1 MTPLQADQFA
11 LELQHHPDRQLV
23 NYVLDG
29 ISNGF
34 RVGFSPLHKLKSATN
49 NKPSAQQHAAV
60 VDEYLAHEVSLGRV
74 AGPFTSPPLPNLHIS
89 SFGVIPK
96 RGQPGK
102 GRLIVDL
109 SSPGG
114 ASVNDGINPDEFSL
128 HYITVDKVIRLVSQ
142 FGRGALMAKFDV
154 ESAYRNVLIH
164 PLDRYLLGM
173 KWRHHFYVNLALPFG
188 LCSAPYI
195 FNSIADLVEWILMNN
210 HQIPDL
216 LHYLDD
222 FLTAGPPDSPQCAS
236 NLTVALAVC
245 DRLGLPL
252 HPGKCVGPS
261 SVLTVL
267 GIELDSDLQMAR
279 LPADKLQALQGVNP
293 LLAPPEMVLQTRIGI
308 SNRTF
313 TSCYKSTL
321 AR

>member
-1 MTPLQADQFA
+1 MFYCYVLVPLPSLQLSSFELKLVGSVASYSVCYLAVPRSITIPVFSFSLSFLGSLPPVSSVTPLQADQFA

-34 RVGFSPLHKLKSATN
+34 RVGFSPSHKLKSAKS
-49 NKPSAQQHAAV
+49 NKPSALQHAAV

-102 GRLIVDL
+102 WRLIVDL

-128 HYITVDKVIRLVSQ
+128 HYITVDKVISLVSQ

-154 ESAYRNVLIH
+154 ESAYRNVPIH

-173 KWRHHFYVNLALPFG
+173 KWRHHFYVDLALPFG
-188 LCSAPYI
+188 LRSAPYI
-195 FNSIADLVEWILMNN
+195 SNSIADLVEWILINN

-222 FLTAGPPDSPQCAS
+222 FLSAGPPDSPQCALVS
-236 NLTVALAVC
+236 A
-245 DRLGLPL
+245 R
-252 HPGKCVGPS
+252 
-261 SVLTVL
+261 VL
-267 GIELDSDLQMAR
+267 R
-279 LPADKLQALQGVNP
+279 
-293 LLAPPEMVLQTRIGI
+293 R
-308 SNRTF
+308 
-313 TSCYKSTL
+313 C
-321 AR
+321 

>member
-1 MTPLQADQFA
+1 MTSLQADQFA

-34 RVGFSPLHKLKSATN
+34 RVGFSPSHKLKSATN

-60 VDEYLAHEVSLGRV
+60 VDEYLAYEVSLGRV

-114 ASVNDGINPDEFSL
+114 ASVNDRINPDEFSL

-173 KWRHHFYVNLALPFG
+173 KWRHHFYVDLALPFG

-222 FLTAGPPDSPQCAS
+222 FLTAAPQILLS
-236 NLTVALAVC
+236 ALAILRSLWPFVI
-245 DRLGLPL
+245 
-252 HPGKCVGPS
+252 
-261 SVLTVL
+261 VLVYL
-267 GIELDSDLQMAR
+267 
-279 LPADKLQALQGVNP
+279 
-293 LLAPPEMVLQTRIGI
+293 
-308 SNRTF
+308 
-313 TSCYKSTL
+313 STL
-321 AR
+321 VSAWVLRRC

>member
-34 RVGFSPLHKLKSATN
+34 RVGFPPLHKLKSAKN
-49 NKPSAQQHAAV
+49 NKPSALQHAV
-60 VDEYLAHEVSLGRV
+60 VDEYLAHEVSLGPV
-74 AGPFTSPPLPNLHIS
+74 AGPFTSPPLPSLHIS

-102 GRLIVDL
+102 WRLIADL

-128 HYITVDKVIRLVSQ
+128 HYIIVDKVIRLVSQ

-154 ESAYRNVLIH
+154 ESAYRNVPIH
-164 PLDRYLLGM
+164 PLDQYLLGM
-173 KWRHHFYVNLALPFG
+173 KWRHHFYVDLALPFSLRLG
-188 LCSAPYI
+188 PHI

-216 LHYLDD
+216 LHYLDA
-222 FLTAGPPDSPQCAS
+222 FLTAGPPDSPECAR

-252 HPGKCVGPS
+252 HPGK
-261 SVLTVL
+261 
-267 GIELDSDLQMAR
+267 
-279 LPADKLQALQGVNP
+279 
-293 LLAPPEMVLQTRIGI
+293 
-308 SNRTF
+308 
-313 TSCYKSTL
+313 
-321 AR
+321 